1 MMPADAGHMYLKK
14 YKEVVADKIIGFLHL
29 NSEEENDQ

>member
-14 YKEVVADKIIGFLHL
+14 YKEVVADKIVSFLDL